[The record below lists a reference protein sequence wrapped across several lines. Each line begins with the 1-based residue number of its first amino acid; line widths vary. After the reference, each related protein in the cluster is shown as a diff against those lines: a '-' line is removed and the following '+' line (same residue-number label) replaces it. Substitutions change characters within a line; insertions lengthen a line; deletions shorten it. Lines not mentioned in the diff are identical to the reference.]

1 MLESIEKLRKMDAG
15 NLVAMGDGEYVR
27 DTRHDRI
34 ADAIEAEIAERYMEL
49 PVGKDGKPLRFGETV
64 YGKDGRAWV
73 VRSYKPAPYS
83 VRVSAADN
91 GTDKRHVKAGWMTHE
106 KPRTIEDVLE
116 SFIEDYDH
124 WDEFAHFERGESRN
138 KLFARYADEVRKAVE

>member
-1 MLESIEKLRKMDAG
+1 MLESIEKLRGYAP
-15 NLVAMGDGEYVR
+15 NHPELYAVCNAA
-27 DTRHDRI
+27 

-106 KPRTIEDVLE
+106 KPRTIEDVLR
-116 SFIEDYDH
+116 
-124 WDEFAHFERGESRN
+124 EFAHKAVRIGMKGGVPSDVELYADDDAVAE
-138 KLFARYADEVRKAVE
+138 YADEIRKVVGE

>member
-1 MLESIEKLRKMDAG
+1 MESIEKLREKIRLDVNNPWSDLKG
-15 NLVAMGDGEYVR
+15 DLLAMCDK
-27 DTRHDRI
+27 
-34 ADAIEAEIAERYMEL
+34 IEAEIDERYMEL

-64 YGKDGRAWV
+64 YGEDGKAWV

-91 GTDKRHVKAGWMTHE
+91 EMGKRRVKAGWMTHI
-106 KPRTIEDVLE
+106 KPRTVEDVLE

-124 WDEFAHFERGESRN
+124 WDEFAHFGRGESRN
-138 KLFARYADEVRKAVE
+138 ALFAKYAAEIRKVVGE